1 MIVLQHVKAG
11 QMETLGTR
19 LKGACNMLHD
29 MTTGQ
34 SDCDI
39 RYNQVRHKRAWLRS
53 SHLGSWPS
61 STQVNLYICP
71 LLLSQ
76 AFGKS
81 LIFKKNADR
90 IFLETPTPLV

>member
-1 MIVLQHVKAG
+1 
-11 QMETLGTR
+11 
-19 LKGACNMLHD
+19 MLHD

-34 SDCDI
+34 SDSDI

-71 LLLSQ
+71 WLLSQ

-81 LIFKKNADR
+81 LISKK
-90 IFLETPTPLV
+90 LVKLRSATQAGRPVRQLPG

>member
-1 MIVLQHVKAG
+1 
-11 QMETLGTR
+11 
-19 LKGACNMLHD
+19 MLHD

-34 SDCDI
+34 SDSDI

-61 STQVNLYICP
+61 STQVNLNICP

-76 AFGKS
+76 MLGFWEV
-81 LIFKKNADR
+81 LDF
-90 IFLETPTPLV
+90 